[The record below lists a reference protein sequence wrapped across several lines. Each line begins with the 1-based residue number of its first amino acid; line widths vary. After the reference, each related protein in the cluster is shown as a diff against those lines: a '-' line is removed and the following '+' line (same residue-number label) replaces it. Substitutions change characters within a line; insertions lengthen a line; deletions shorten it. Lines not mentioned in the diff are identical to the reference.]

1 MMTSFKNE
9 NDDRMYSFSSITLFR
24 NKTCI
29 MLDEMTS
36 KAYIREKAWNEDFFV
51 LLFQKYQKK
60 KFLTDFAR
68 SYH

>member
-9 NDDRMYSFSSITLFR
+9 NDDCMYSFSSITLFR

-36 KAYIREKAWNEDFFV
+36 KAYIREKINKV
-51 LLFQKYQKK
+51 LPLSMK
-60 KFLTDFAR
+60 
-68 SYH
+68 